1 MDAFA
6 GINLAPDLDLFRK
19 KTNTSM
25 QKVKEDNLTP
35 YSVTQSRMKTGIA
48 TKTSRDTGV
57 QGTITEYRDNV
68 VDVLDGIVGALSGGL
83 LNTKDITKAIKVG
96 RDGVT
101 FSTDNI
107 LQAASRQL
115 GYPVNSEAGGM
126 RKIAGDISKE
136 FSRLTG
142 MNLGQLITSDGKTFK
157 TNKNWRGILGGETLR
172 MVNRMTGLDKFVDRS
187 VTASLYNSM
196 YYNAAQF
203 GMKDGYRAIWSAY
216 PPGFGD
222 VRRDATLEA
231 LRHMITNGDIESI
244 SEVLKILDE
253 DDNGL
258 GTNRKIILSKYPNFV
273 SNLFS
278 NFHFDDSVFPED
290 YPALRD
296 VLLDVLGKI
305 IGENWW
311 MTYTEFGMAQNLAI
325 MTRVSKDM
333 VKLLSGYDPLVPLLC
348 TAGKFS
354 ESSCLVEL
362 RSQFRGAPQF
372 PR

>member
-35 YSVTQSRMKTGIA
+35 YNVTQNRMKTGIA

-126 RKIAGDISKE
+126 RKIAGDINKE
-136 FSRLTG
+136 FTRLTG
-142 MNLGQLITSDGKTFK
+142 LSLGGLVTTDGKTFK
-157 TNKNWRGILGGETLR
+157 ANKNWRGILGGETLK
-172 MVNRMTGLDKFVDRS
+172 MVTRMTGLDQFVDRS
-187 VTASLYNSM
+187 VTASLHNSLF
-196 YYNAAQF
+196 YNAAQF
-203 GMKDGYRAIWSAY
+203 GMKDGYRAIWSSY
-216 PPGFGD
+216 PPGFGSE
-222 VRRDATLEA
+222 RRDATLEA
-231 LRHMITNGDIESI
+231 LRYMITNGDIDSI
-244 SEVLKILDE
+244 NEVLKILDE
-253 DDNGL
+253 DDAGL
-258 GTNRKIILSKYPNFV
+258 GTNRKIIASKYPNFIET
-273 SNLFS
+273 LFS
-278 NFHFDDSVFPED
+278 NFRFDDGVFPED
-290 YPALRD
+290 YDALRV
-296 VLLDVLGKI
+296 VLLEVLERV
-305 IGENWW
+305 IGPNWW

-325 MTRVSKDM
+325 MNRVSKDM
-333 VKLLSGYDPLVPLLC
+333 VTLLRGYDPIVPLLC
-348 TAGKFS
+348 TAGKFT
-354 ESSCLVEL
+354 EASCLVEL
-362 RSQFRGAPQF
+362 RNQFRGAPQF